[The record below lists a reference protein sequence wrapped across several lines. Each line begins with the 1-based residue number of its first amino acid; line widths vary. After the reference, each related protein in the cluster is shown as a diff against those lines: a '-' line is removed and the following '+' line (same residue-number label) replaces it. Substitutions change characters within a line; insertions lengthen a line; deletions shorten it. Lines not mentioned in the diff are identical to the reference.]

1 MVLLTLLVLVLQTRS
16 LSAMTMVFLT
26 APLGLVGAV
35 PILLNLHQPSG
46 RIELTSS
53 LPNSGMM

>member
-1 MVLLTLLVLVLQTRS
+1 MLLVLVVQTRS